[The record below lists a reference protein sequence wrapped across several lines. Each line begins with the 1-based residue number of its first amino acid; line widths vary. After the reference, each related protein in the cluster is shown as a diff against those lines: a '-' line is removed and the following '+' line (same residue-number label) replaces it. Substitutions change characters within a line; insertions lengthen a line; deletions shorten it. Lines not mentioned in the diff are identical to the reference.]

1 LLTPV
6 GDKQEANMNIWNLH
20 IGQQIRELSRLRHIA
35 EILARNGLG
44 MLLDQTEL
52 GRFLPRGWRRK
63 MERPDRDIARMS
75 IPERVRHTLEDL
87 GPTYIKLGQL
97 LSGRGDLLPAGYIEE
112 LTKLLDSAP
121 PFPYEDVVKIV
132 STELG
137 QPPEVIFDLFEHTPV
152 AAASIGQV
160 HRAVLHNGDRV
171 VAKVQRPNIEKTVR
185 SDLDLLLRQAR
196 FLERRSE
203 AASSYNMV
211 ENIEELTYSLMNELD
226 YTSEAQN
233 IDRFYQ
239 AYADDPN
246 LRIPKVYWE
255 YTTKRLVVME
265 EIEGI
270 PLTDLDRLRR
280 EGYNLPAIAEIGT
293 DFYLR
298 QIFEDGFFHAD
309 PHPANIMVAGNQ
321 FAPLDFGMVGFLPQR
336 MREDMGDMLVGVI
349 TQNTEQVVT
358 VMVRMGIISRAT
370 NLRELERDLNRML
383 IRYLGLPLQ
392 QMDIGQIL
400 GEVLSISFMHHIRL
414 PADLAMLI
422 RTMIILNGLGRKL
435 DPDYQLVPTLEPFVR
450 QLVQDKLSVK
460 RIGGNA
466 LRSFTSINTLI
477 QRLPNRLDDLWDQL
491 DDGDLTVGVSVRDLR
506 MIIQRVDRIA
516 NRMAFAIIVAA
527 LIIGSALILMGG
539 TQIQALFQIPGLN
552 LAVPVAQVSFIL
564 AGLTGAWLLWSIIR
578 SRGM

>member
-1 LLTPV
+1 
-6 GDKQEANMNIWNLH
+6 MNIWNLH
-20 IGQQIRELSRLRHIA
+20 IGQQIRELGRLRHIA

-87 GPTYIKLGQL
+87 GPTYIKMGQL

-121 PFPYEDVVKIV
+121 PFPYEDVVKIIT
-132 STELG
+132 TELG
-137 QPPEVIFDLFEHTPV
+137 QRPEVIFDIFEPTPV

-171 VAKVQRPNIEKTVR
+171 VVKVQRPNIERIVR

-226 YTSEAQN
+226 YTSEAHN
-233 IDRFYQ
+233 IDRFSQ

-255 YTTKRLVVME
+255 YTTKRVVVME

-270 PLTDLDRLRR
+270 QLTDLDRLRR
-280 EGYNLPAIAEIGT
+280 EGYDLPAIAEIGT

-309 PHPANIMVAGNQ
+309 PHPANLMIAGNQ
-321 FAPLDFGMVGFLPQR
+321 FAPLDFGMVGFLSQR

-392 QMDIGQIL
+392 QMDIGRIL

-422 RTMIILNGLGRKL
+422 RTMIILNGLGRQL
-435 DPDYQLVPTLEPFVR
+435 DPDYQLVPALEPFVR
-450 QLVQDKLSVK
+450 RLVQDKLSIK

-491 DDGDLTVGVSVRDLR
+491 DGGDLTVGVSVRDLR

-539 TQIQALFQIPGLN
+539 TEIQALFQVPGLN
-552 LAVPVAQVSFIL
+552 LAIPVAQVSFIL